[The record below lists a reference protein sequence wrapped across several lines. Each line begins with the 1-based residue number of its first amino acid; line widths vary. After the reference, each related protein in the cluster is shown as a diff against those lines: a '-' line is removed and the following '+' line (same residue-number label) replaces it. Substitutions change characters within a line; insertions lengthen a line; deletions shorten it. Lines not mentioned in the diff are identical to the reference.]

1 MPTKIFNREINDDSK
16 QTVMIPTL
24 TLEYLMPVTQITLT
38 LKK

>member
-1 MPTKIFNREINDDSK
+1 MPIKIFNRQINDDSK
-16 QTVMIPTL
+16 RTVLIPIL